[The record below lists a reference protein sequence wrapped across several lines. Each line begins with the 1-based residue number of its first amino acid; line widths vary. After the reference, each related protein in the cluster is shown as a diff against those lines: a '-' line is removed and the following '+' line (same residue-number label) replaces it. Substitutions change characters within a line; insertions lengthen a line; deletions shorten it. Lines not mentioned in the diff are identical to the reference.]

1 MLSRIE
7 ALPADTKQ
15 IDDQATESQD
25 QKMILTLQQKVEEL
39 TQLVAARDKTIA
51 DLEARLNE
59 NKAELPLAGN
69 ENSAPCKTNH
79 TAHTNL
85 SEGYDRDQTNIRL
98 SMDSLGSK
106 QGTFNELFVK
116 LSSELDSKLSEIDK
130 VRLDHEARIEII
142 HDASNRSFET
152 ESFEGEEEQMECTC
166 ERASESKLQ
175 DSSILAKLEMIS
187 ESLSTLKKE
196 HQTLTSECHHEYKEF
211 GTAFKQNCNKIMS
224 YVREE
229 LDSECLPVKELRAY
243 NDALHYELEVT
254 RWENAELRAELQR
267 IQDEGCDGI
276 SITPHKM
283 VEHVVILSP
292 LKSPLPT
299 FESWAQFCTRFQ
311 EALSSTNDDVAN
323 QTKKT
328 LVLDGNATLRAD
340 CLFKELSFAKD
351 TTPFRRNHL

>member
-51 DLEARLNE
+51 DLKARLNE
-59 NKAELPLAGN
+59 NKAELHELSLAGN
-69 ENSAPCKTNH
+69 KNSAPCKTNH

-85 SEGYDRDQTNIRL
+85 SEGYDRL

-116 LSSELDSKLSEIDK
+116 FSSELDSKLSEIDK
-130 VRLDHEARIEII
+130 MRLDHEARIEII

-152 ESFEGEEEQMECTC
+152 ESFEGEQKQMECSC

-196 HQTLTSECHHEYKEF
+196 HQTLTSEYHHEYKEF
-211 GTAFKQNCNKIMS
+211 STAFKQNCNKIMS

-267 IQDEGCDGI
+267 IQDERCDGI
-276 SITPHKM
+276 SITPHKK

-323 QTKKT
+323 QTKKK

-340 CLFKELSFAKD
+340 CLFNELSFAKD